1 MAGNTVT
8 PKATGLYETDSSCK
22 IVIKQPLEETNQQM
36 PPGEGERKPRER
48 TRLSHLSM
56 TELNRA
62 YYADFQ
68 SRLSNLIFRAVPLV
82 VATIL

>member
-1 MAGNTVT
+1 
-8 PKATGLYETDSSCK
+8 
-22 IVIKQPLEETNQQM
+22 M

-48 TRLSHLSM
+48 RRLSHLSM
-56 TELNRA
+56 TELKRE

-68 SRLSNLIFRAVPLV
+68 SSLSNLIFRAVPLV